1 MDDDF
6 WEIAAEL
13 GGTDH
18 AEQRE
23 QARAI
28 VTAGRTRRSF
38 ADELRSLAP
47 GDVVTIVALDG
58 ASVTGRILGVGS
70 DVVCV
75 GEVADSSGTARRR
88 ICRRHDIRLDAVVRM
103 VREPDR

>member
-6 WEIAAEL
+6 WRIAAEL
-13 GGTDH
+13 GGEEA

-28 VTAGRTRRSF
+28 VAAGRARRTF
-38 ADELRSLAP
+38 ADELRAVAP

-58 ASVTGRILGVGS
+58 VSITGRVLGVGR
-70 DVVCV
+70 DVVCI
-75 GEVADSSGTARRR
+75 GEVADVIGAARRR
-88 ICRRHDIRLDAVVRM
+88 IARRHDVRLDAVVRM
-103 VREPDR
+103 VREPVR